1 MKHIL
6 KKIVIASILIA
17 GANSAI
23 AQQDELEE
31 IWRKN
36 LRTEVQVENPT
47 YRPVIGI
54 GTGCLT
60 FWGDL
65 QNQGNSSLLGNSAFK
80 INLSGFIDKK
90 RNFKWNVF
98 WLNGQISGK
107 YVQYDG
113 TFGFI
118 NFKTSVNQFGA
129 NLEYTFNSLFKRGRF
144 HPYISVGFAPL
155 NFSPMGDFLDKSGAL
170 YTATTITKPDGN
182 YESNLKKYYK
192 NLNYSEN
199 TFTVPIDAGL
209 DFTLHDRI
217 GIRLGASYNITF
229 SDELDNISPK
239 TVSAIN
245 SGTKGPKI
253 PTSLKVNSSNDA
265 YLFTYLALNF
275 DLFSDRKSYI
285 ITKLA
290 MDIENEPTLQADQDW
305 DGILDPGDDCPD
317 TPSGVKVNDF
327 GCPLDTDA
335 DGVPDY
341 LDADNRTPVGS
352 TVNNKGVAITKEDF
366 SILDNQFAAV
376 RREDARIF
384 LANNGRKH
392 AYKPK
397 GEMPAKYA
405 SVDTNKDG
413 DISYD
418 ELKRAVDDFLDKKS
432 NFTAAEISEIY
443 EYFFAQ

>member
-6 KKIVIASILIA
+6 KKIVFATILIA
-17 GANSAI
+17 GANSAM

-54 GTGCLT
+54 SSGFLT
-60 FWGDL
+60 FWGDV
-65 QNQGNSSLLGNSAFK
+65 QNMGNSSLLGNSAFK
-80 INLSGFIDKK
+80 VNLSGFIDKK

-98 WLNGQISGK
+98 WLNGQISGRFIENEGAFS
-107 YVQYDG
+107 Y
-113 TFGFI
+113 I

-129 NLEYTFNSLFKRGRF
+129 NLEYTFNSIFRKGKF
-144 HPYISVGFAPL
+144 HPFISVGFAPL
-155 NFSPMGDFLDKSGAL
+155 NFSPMGDFIDKDGKP
-170 YTATTITKPDGN
+170 YTATTILNPDGK
-182 YESNLKKYYK
+182 YETNLKKYYK
-192 NLNYSEN
+192 DLSYGEN
-199 TFTVPIDAGL
+199 TFSIPIDAGL
-209 DFTLHDRI
+209 DFALHDRI

-229 SDELDNISPK
+229 SDELDNVSPK
-239 TVSAIN
+239 TASIIN
-245 SGTKGPKI
+245 SGTKEPKV
-253 PTSLKVNSSNDA
+253 PTTLKINSKKDS
-265 YLFTYLALNF
+265 YLFTYLSLNF

-290 MDIENEPTLQADQDW
+290 MDIENEPSLQSDQDY

-317 TPSGVKVNDF
+317 TPAGAKVNEN
-327 GCPLDTDA
+327 GCPLDTDT
-335 DGVPDY
+335 DGIPDY
-341 LDADNRTPVGS
+341 LDTDNKTAVGS
-352 TVNNKGVAITKEDF
+352 TVNNKGEAISKDDF

-384 LANNGRKH
+384 LSNNGRKH
-392 AYKPK
+392 AYKQK
-397 GEMPAKYA
+397 GQMPDKFR

-418 ELKRAVDDFLDKKS
+418 ELKRAVEDFLDKKS
-432 NFTAAEISEIY
+432 SFTVDEISEIY